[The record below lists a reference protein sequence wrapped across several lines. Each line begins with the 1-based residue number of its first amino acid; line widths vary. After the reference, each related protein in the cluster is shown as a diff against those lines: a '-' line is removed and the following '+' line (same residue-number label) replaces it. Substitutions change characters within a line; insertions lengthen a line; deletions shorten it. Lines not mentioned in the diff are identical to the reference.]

1 MNMKKQKII
10 RLTLSYIAIFIALG
24 IVIYPVLWIVG
35 SSFNPG
41 NSLSGSTIIPKNA
54 TLAHYKELFDLDQSN
69 YLKWYWNTLKI
80 CTITMVLS
88 VTMIA
93 LMGYTFS
100 RYRFVGRKN
109 GLMTFLILQ
118 MIPNFAAL
126 IAIYVLAVQTGLIDT
141 HLALILLYTGGLLPM
156 NTWLAKGYFDT
167 IPKELDES
175 ARIDGAG
182 HFRIFWQIIL
192 PLAKPILAVI
202 ALFSFITP
210 FADFILA
217 KVILR
222 SEDKYTLAVGLY
234 NLVAKQFGAEFTKFA
249 AGAVLI
255 AIPISL
261 LFLSLQRYLISG
273 LTAGGTKG

>member
-10 RLTLSYIAIFIALG
+10 RLTLSYIAIFIALA

-41 NSLSGSTIIPKNA
+41 NSLSGSTMIPKNA
-54 TLAHYKELFDLDQSN
+54 SLTHYKELFDLEKSN
-69 YLKWYWNTLKI
+69 YLIWYWNTLKI

-93 LMGYTFS
+93 LMGYSFS

-126 IAIYVLAVQTGLIDT
+126 IAIYVLAVVTNLIDT

-175 ARIDGAG
+175 ARMDGAG
-182 HFRIFWQIIL
+182 HLRIFWQIIL

-222 SEDKYTLAVGLY
+222 SEEKYTLAVGLY

>member
-1 MNMKKQKII
+1 MSMKKQKLI
-10 RLTLSYIAIFIALG
+10 RLTMSYIAIFIAIA

-54 TLAHYKELFDLDQSN
+54 SLKHYQELFDLSSSN
-69 YLKWYWNTLKI
+69 YLYWYWNTLKI
-80 CTITMVLS
+80 CIITMVLS

-93 LMGYTFS
+93 LMGYSFS
-100 RYRFVGRKN
+100 RYRFIGRKN

-126 IAIYVLAVQTGLIDT
+126 IAIYVLAVQTKLIDT

-222 SEDKYTLAVGLY
+222 SEEKYTLAVGLY
-234 NLVAKQFGAEFTKFA
+234 NLVAKKFGGEFTEFA

>member
-54 TLAHYKELFDLDQSN
+54 TLAHYKELFDLEQSN

-222 SEDKYTLAVGLY
+222 SEEKYTLAVGLY

>member
-1 MNMKKQKII
+1 MKKQKII
-10 RLTLSYIAIFIALG
+10 RLTCSYIAIFIALA

-35 SSFNPG
+35 SSFIPG

-54 TLAHYKELFDLDQSN
+54 TLDHYKELFDRDSSN
-69 YLKWYWNTLKI
+69 YLIWYWNTLKI
-80 CTITMVLS
+80 CTITMILS
-88 VTMIA
+88 VSMIA
-93 LMGYTFS
+93 LMGYSFS

-126 IAIYVLAVQTGLIDT
+126 IAIYVLAVQTNLINT

-222 SEDKYTLAVGLY
+222 TEDKYTLAVGLY
-234 NLVAKQFGAEFTKFA
+234 NLVAKQFGGEFTKFA

-255 AIPISL
+255 AVPISL
-261 LFLSLQRYLISG
+261 LFLSLKRYLISG

>member
-1 MNMKKQKII
+1 MSMKKMNMI
-10 RLTLSYIAIFIALG
+10 RLTLSYIVILIACG

-41 NSLSGSTIIPKNA
+41 NSLSGSSIIPANA
-54 TLAHYKELFDLDQSN
+54 TLKHYKELFDLSKSD
-69 YLKWYWNTLKI
+69 YLIWYWNTLKI
-80 CTITMVLS
+80 CTITTVLS
-88 VTMIA
+88 VSMIA
-93 LMGYTFS
+93 LMGYSFS
-100 RYRFVGRKN
+100 RYRFIGRKN

-126 IAIYVLAVQTGLIDT
+126 IAIYVLAVITKLIDT
-141 HLALILLYTGGLLPM
+141 HIALILIYVGGLLPM

-167 IPKELDES
+167 IPKEFDES
-175 ARIDGAG
+175 ARMDGAG
-182 HFRIFWQIIL
+182 HFRIFWQIVL

-202 ALFSFITP
+202 ALFSFISP

-217 KVILR
+217 RIMLR
-222 SEDKYTLAVGLY
+222 TPEKFTLAVGLY
-234 NLVAKQFGAEFTKFA
+234 DIVANQFGAKFTMFA

-255 AIPISL
+255 AVPIAL
-261 LFLSLQRYLISG
+261 LFLSLQKYLISG

>member
-1 MNMKKQKII
+1 MSMKRQKFI
-10 RLTLSYIAIFIALG
+10 RLTLTYIILAIVAVI
-24 IVIYPVLWIVG
+24 IIYPVLWIIG
-35 SSFNPG
+35 SSLNPG
-41 NSLSGSTIIPKNA
+41 DSLSGSSIIPKHA
-54 TLAHYKELFDLDQSN
+54 TFAHYKELFDLDKSK
-69 YLKWYWNTLKI
+69 YLLWYWNTLKI
-80 CTITMVLS
+80 CFFTMVLA
-88 VTMIA
+88 VLMIA
-93 LMGYTFS
+93 LMGYSFS
-100 RYRFVGRKN
+100 RYRFKGRKYS
-109 GLMTFLILQ
+109 LMTFLILQ

-126 IAIYVLAVQTGLIDT
+126 IAIYVLALQTHLIDKHIGLI
-141 HLALILLYTGGLLPM
+141 LFYVGGLLPM

-202 ALFSFITP
+202 ALFSFISP
-210 FADFILA
+210 FTDFIIAGVL
-217 KVILR
+217 LR

-234 NLVAKQFGAEFTKFA
+234 QLVAKQFGNEFTTFA

-255 AIPISL
+255 AVPISI
-261 LFLSLQRYLISG
+261 LFLSLQKYLISG

>member
-222 SEDKYTLAVGLY
+222 SEEKYTLAVGLY